1 VAAAAGG
8 FIRSI
13 FQARGKLDD
22 DEQYCGNYAFAGSRA
37 HEIAPRAEKNGMR
50 CVMIELR
57 NEEIEALI
65 RKQLLKPEMR
75 NDREA
80 IAAEGPEAAPPALA
94 PVAPPPLAPPA
105 PPPPWAKAV
114 TDTVSKRATRLAAMV
129 R

>member
-1 VAAAAGG
+1 
-8 FIRSI
+8 
-13 FQARGKLDD
+13 
-22 DEQYCGNYAFAGSRA
+22 
-37 HEIAPRAEKNGMR
+37 
-50 CVMIELR
+50 MIELR

-65 RKQLLKPEMR
+65 RKQSLKPEMR